1 MRRSARVTTEPRT
14 RTAVL
19 DLRQSTPPHVRT
31 PQESLRLPSA
41 RQPRART
48 RGWRP
53 AASAISDADVGR
65 SATAA
70 QPRAGCPAWL
80 TQGTLG
86 QVGLIRSSEV
96 TRLSRHGSEGYPR
109 LEICGYR
116 RGVMADRDGVSAPAT
131 PHGRV
136 GLGRTGQ
143 SSERA
148 RQSLRARLTAGLRTT
163 APRGAL
169 ALPRPVGLC
178 REALPRVQQ
187 APDLAVQPRLDVR
200 GTTVLPRHAA
210 RPVLRCFPAQ
220 AVTLPRRDVP
230 GALGWKPPPV
240 SAILATL
247 QHPAAAGACVEGRTT
262 PVRPAASPPPTS
274 PTRVPIPAWTIRVP
288 ETYPASIRGEPCA
301 KIQAMRQDT

>member
-1 MRRSARVTTEPRT
+1 MPYQPRDIWARWAPP
-14 RTAVL
+14 
-19 DLRQSTPPHVRT
+19 PPH
-31 PQESLRLPSA
+31 
-41 RQPRART
+41 
-48 RGWRP
+48 
-53 AASAISDADVGR
+53 
-65 SATAA
+65 
-70 QPRAGCPAWL
+70 
-80 TQGTLG
+80 
-86 QVGLIRSSEV
+86 
-96 TRLSRHGSEGYPR
+96 PR
-109 LEICGYR
+109 LEDLAPVLQAVISAQIRACHHR
-116 RGVMADRDGVSAPAT
+116 ASHAHRGARPAPVDSAPRAHPSGEPPPAVCAPAT

-187 APDLAVQPRLDVR
+187 APDLDVPPRLDVR
-200 GTTVLPRHAA
+200 GTTVLPRHSA
-210 RPVLRCFPAQ
+210 RPVLRCCPAQ

-230 GALGWKPPPV
+230 GALVWKPPTV

-274 PTRVPIPAWTIRVP
+274 PTRVPLPAWSIRVP
-288 ETYPASIRGEPCA
+288 ETYPASIRGEACA
-301 KIQAMRQDT
+301 KIQALLQDT